1 VRDTERIVLPPAN
14 FLHEREKI
22 EQRWPAAIQFIA
34 REKLNER
41 FGPDGGDIGIIVQGG
56 LFNTL
61 NRALEL
67 KDLSDSFGNTR
78 LPVYVL
84 NVTYPLIP
92 DEVRDF
98 CAGKRA
104 VLIVEEGQPEFI
116 EHELNTILRRADL
129 NTRVVGKEALPRAGE
144 YTAQA
149 VGDGVAKFLAQWGDM
164 PATATAPN
172 DLAVLAKEVP
182 QRPAGFCTGCSRR

>member
-1 VRDTERIVLPPAN
+1 MLPPAN

-22 EQRWPAAIQFIA
+22 ENRWPAAVKFVQQN
-34 REKLNER
+34 RLNER
-41 FGPDGGDIGIIVQGG
+41 FGPDSGDIGIVVQGG

-67 KDLSDSFGNTR
+67 MELSDAFGGTR

-92 DEVRDF
+92 DEVKEF

-116 EHELNTILRRADL
+116 EHDSTRSCAAPICRRGSPEKRFFQARANTPDR
-129 NTRVVGKEALPRAGE
+129 
-144 YTAQA
+144 
-149 VGDGVAKFLAQWGDM
+149 
-164 PATATAPN
+164 
-172 DLAVLAKEVP
+172 
-182 QRPAGFCTGCSRR
+182 S

>member
-1 VRDTERIVLPPAN
+1 M
-14 FLHEREKI
+14 
-22 EQRWPAAIQFIA
+22 
-34 REKLNER
+34 
-41 FGPDGGDIGIIVQGG
+41 
-56 LFNTL
+56 
-61 NRALEL
+61 
-67 KDLSDSFGNTR
+67 DLSDSFGNAK

-129 NTRVVGKEALPRAGE
+129 NTRVVGKEVLPRAGE
-144 YTAQA
+144 YTAQV
-149 VGDGVAKFLAQWGDM
+149 VGDGVAKFLAQWGGM
-164 PATATAPN
+164 PAAATRAERPSPRSPGKCRSGPRASAP
-172 DLAVLAKEVP
+172 AA
-182 QRPAGFCTGCSRR
+182 RSGRCSRR